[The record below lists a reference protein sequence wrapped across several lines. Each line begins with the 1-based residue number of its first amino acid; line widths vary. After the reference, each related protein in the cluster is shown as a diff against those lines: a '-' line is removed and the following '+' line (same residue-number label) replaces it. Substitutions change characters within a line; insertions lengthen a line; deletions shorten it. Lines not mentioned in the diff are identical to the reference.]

1 MRPAPRLKKL
11 WLLLKE
17 TFREWNER
25 EPFNNAIIIA
35 YYTIFSLP
43 GLLVIIINV
52 AGYFFE
58 AEVVQ
63 TKISSQIGGIIGGDS
78 KSFVEELVSTSSESK
93 GTTLA
98 SILAV

>member
-1 MRPAPRLKKL
+1 MGKVMGNVNKFGSLLKK
-11 WLLLKE
+11 
-17 TFREWNER
+17 TYSQWNER

-52 AGYFFE
+52 AGYFFG
-58 AEVVQ
+58 ADVVQ
-63 TKISSQIGGIIGGDS
+63 AKISSQVGSVIGGDTA
-78 KSFVEELVSTSSESK
+78 SFVEKIITTSSENK

-98 SILAV
+98 SIL